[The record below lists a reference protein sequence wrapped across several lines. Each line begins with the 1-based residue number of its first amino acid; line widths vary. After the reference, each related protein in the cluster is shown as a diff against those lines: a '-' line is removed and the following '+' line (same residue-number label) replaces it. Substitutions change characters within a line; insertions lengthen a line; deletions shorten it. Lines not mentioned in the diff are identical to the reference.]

1 MGYTHYWTYRPDH
14 PRYLQAWPAVVDAA
28 GRIIA
33 RVRRGGITLAGPHG
47 RGLPVLATEQGIRFN
62 GDATAGLDCESLVLD
77 PPATG
82 TAMASS
88 VSTFC
93 KTNRLPYDVAVAGLL
108 LFCQHLLPEVFAIAS
123 DGAWHAEWANG
134 AAFWWA
140 DAPASK
146 LSARAV
152 VADLFGMKPQ
162 ASPLRTSLSGSR

>member
-82 TAMASS
+82 TATASRA
-88 VSTFC
+88 STFC
-93 KTNRLPYDVAVAGLL
+93 NYAEDAVMPSPVTVGVAGGG
-108 LFCQHLLPEVFAIAS
+108 CAQ
-123 DGAWHAEWANG
+123 DC
-134 AAFWWA
+134 
-140 DAPASK
+140 
-146 LSARAV
+146 SA
-152 VADLFGMKPQ
+152 
-162 ASPLRTSLSGSR
+162 